1 MDLVRRLREGIPQL
15 TLSTDIIVGFPGE
28 SGDQF
33 ENSMELMRE
42 IEPDV
47 INITRFSRRPGTQAA
62 RMGGQIPGWKAKNR
76 SRKMTKLRFDIGSAK
91 LLDKR
96 GATVKA
102 LSVERGTKN
111 STLLR
116 TDNYTTVVVRENLSL
131 GIFYD
136 LDIIDSTDIYLI
148 GAVISQKK

>member
-1 MDLVRRLREGIPQL
+1 
-15 TLSTDIIVGFPGE
+15 
-28 SGDQF
+28 
-33 ENSMELMRE
+33 MELMRE